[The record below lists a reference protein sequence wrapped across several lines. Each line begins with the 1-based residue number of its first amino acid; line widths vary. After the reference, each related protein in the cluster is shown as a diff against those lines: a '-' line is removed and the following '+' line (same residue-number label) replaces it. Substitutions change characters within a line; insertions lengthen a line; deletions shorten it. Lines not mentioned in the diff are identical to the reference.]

1 MEMIND
7 FQKGRIE
14 VLDVRDTLKDV
25 VCGFK
30 YLWTVL
36 CKYGRCSVG
45 KSNEGQTG
53 TRCIGESYERE
64 K

>member
-14 VLDVRDTLKDV
+14 LLDVRDTLKDV

-36 CKYGRCSVG
+36 CKYGR
-45 KSNEGQTG
+45 
-53 TRCIGESYERE
+53 
-64 K
+64 